1 MGNNLHSF
9 PFRHFRGTTAGQ
21 PFLPIRLSRVA
32 RWMSSF
38 FSIFEKPRC
47 ERPFL
52 RLCFARSFS
61 SLRRD
66 AGVLGQPTV
75 TIYGRIYIRILFT
88 SPRRKDGECMAGHR
102 SAGLSE
108 FGFNALGIHP
118 LVVRLPRHSPSL
130 RVLLCECKQAFT
142 ECPSTGP
149 GIILYNR
156 FGEICYC

>member
-21 PFLPIRLSRVA
+21 PFLPIRLS
-32 RWMSSF
+32 
-38 FSIFEKPRC
+38 
-47 ERPFL
+47 L
-52 RLCFARSFS
+52 RRSLDVLVSLHFRKAALRTTVLSAVFS
-61 SLRRD
+61 SEVFLLHR
-66 AGVLGQPTV
+66 AACVLGQPTV

-118 LVVRLPRHSPSL
+118 LVVRLPRLSPSL
-130 RVLLCECKQAFT
+130 RVL
-142 ECPSTGP
+142 
-149 GIILYNR
+149 
-156 FGEICYC
+156 